1 MTMTLDPYLK
11 GALLA
16 KLTALADD
24 EVVLA
29 QRLSEWVG
37 HAPIIEEDIAVANLA
52 QDELGH
58 AKLWLELRGELD
70 GSDPDTLV
78 FLRDPLE
85 YQNAVLVE
93 LPKGDWAFTMVR
105 QYLFDAYE
113 NLWLKEAAKSAYPPL
128 AEAAGR
134 ILKEERFH
142 LRHSGLW
149 VERLGQGTEESH
161 RRAQEAL
168 EGLFPYARQLF
179 RPLPGEEAL
188 VEAGVVPDLRA
199 LEGPYLDEV
208 KGFLQRAG
216 LKPPEGGY
224 VPQSRQEHT
233 EHLWSLLAE
242 MQSVARW
249 DREAKAW

>member
-1 MTMTLDPYLK
+1 MLDPYLK
-11 GALLA
+11 EALIR

-37 HAPIIEEDIAVANLA
+37 HAPILEEDIAIANLA

-58 AKLWLELRGELD
+58 AQLYLELRRELD
-70 GSDPDTLV
+70 GSDPDALV

-85 YQNAVLVE
+85 YRNAVLVE

-113 NLWLKEAAKSAYPPL
+113 RLWLQEAARSAYPPL
-128 AEAAGR
+128 AEVAGR

-142 LRHSGLW
+142 LKHTSLW
-149 VERLGQGTEESH
+149 VERLAQGTEESH

-168 EGLFPYARQLF
+168 DLLFPYARQLF
-179 RPLPGEEAL
+179 RPLAEEEAL
-188 VEAGVVPDLRA
+188 VEAGVVPDLEA
-199 LEGPYLDEV
+199 LEGPYLEEV
-208 KGFLQRAG
+208 GGFLKAVG
-216 LKPPEGGY
+216 LKVPEGGY
-224 VPQSRQEHT
+224 VPGSRQEHT
-233 EHLWSLLAE
+233 EYLWSLLAE
-242 MQSVARW
+242 MQSVVRW

>member
-1 MTMTLDPYLK
+1 MRLDPFLK
-11 GALLA
+11 EALLA

-29 QRLSEWVG
+29 QRLSQWVG
-37 HAPIIEEDIAVANLA
+37 HAPILEEDIAIANLA

-58 AKLWLELRGELD
+58 AKLYLELRRELD
-70 GSDPDTLV
+70 GSDPDALV

-85 YQNAVLVE
+85 YGNAVLVE
-93 LPKGDWAFTMVR
+93 LPQGDWAFTMVR

-113 NLWLKEAAKSAYPPL
+113 NLWLGEARRSAYAPL
-128 AEAAGR
+128 AEAAER

-142 LRHSGLW
+142 LRHSALW

-168 EGLFPYARQLF
+168 DLLFPYARQLF
-179 RPLPGEEAL
+179 QPLPEEEAL
-188 VEAGVVPDLRA
+188 VEAGVVPELKA
-199 LEGPYLDEV
+199 LEGAYLEEV
-208 KGFLQRAG
+208 KGFLRRAG
-216 LKPPEGGY
+216 LEAKEGGY
-224 VPQSRQEHT
+224 VPRSRKEHT
-233 EHLWSLLAE
+233 EYLWSLLAE

>member
-1 MTMTLDPYLK
+1 MLDPYLK
-11 GALLA
+11 EALVG

-29 QRLSEWVG
+29 QRLSEWVA
-37 HAPIIEEDIAVANLA
+37 HAPILEEDIAIANLA

-58 AKLWLELRGELD
+58 AKLYLELRQELD
-70 GSDPDTLV
+70 GSDPDQVV

-85 YQNAVLVE
+85 YRNAVLVE

-113 NLWLKEAAKSAYPPL
+113 GVWLREAASSRYAPL
-128 AEAAGR
+128 AEVAAR

-142 LRHSGLW
+142 LKHTSLW
-149 VERLGQGTEESH
+149 VERLALGTEESH

-168 EGLFPYARQLF
+168 DLLFPYARQLF
-179 RPLPGEEAL
+179 RPLEGEEAL
-188 VEAGVVPDLRA
+188 VEAGIVPDLRA
-199 LEGPYLDEV
+199 LEGPYLEEV
-208 KGFLQRAG
+208 GGFLKGVG
-216 LKPPEGGY
+216 LKVPEGGY
-224 VPQSRQEHT
+224 VPRSRQEHT
-233 EHLWSLLAE
+233 EYLWSLLAE

>member
-1 MTMTLDPYLK
+1 MSLDPYLK
-11 GALLA
+11 EALLA

-37 HAPIIEEDIAVANLA
+37 HAPILEEDIAVANLA

-58 AKLWLELRGELD
+58 AKLWLELRKELD
-70 GSDPDTLV
+70 GSDPDRLV
-78 FLRDPLE
+78 FFRDPLA

-113 NLWLKEAAKSAYPPL
+113 ALWLQGAAGSTYPPL
-128 AEAAGR
+128 AEAAAR

-142 LRHSGLW
+142 LRHSALW
-149 VERLGQGTEESH
+149 VERLAQGTEESH

-168 EGLFPYARQLF
+168 EALFPYARQLF
-179 RPLPGEEAL
+179 QPLPEEAPL
-188 VEAGVVPDLRA
+188 VEAGVVPP
-199 LEGPYLDEV
+199 LEPLGARYLEEV
-208 KGFLQRAG
+208 GGFLGRLG
-216 LKPPEGGY
+216 LRPPEGGY
-224 VPQSRQEHT
+224 VPKGRQEHT
-233 EHLWSLLAE
+233 EYLWSLLAE

-249 DREAKAW
+249 DPEAKAW